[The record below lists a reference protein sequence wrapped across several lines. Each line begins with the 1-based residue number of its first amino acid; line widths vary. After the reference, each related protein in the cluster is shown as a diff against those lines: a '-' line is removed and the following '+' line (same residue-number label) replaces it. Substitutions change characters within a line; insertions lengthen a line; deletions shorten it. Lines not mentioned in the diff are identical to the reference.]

1 MKYFCHIA
9 TIKRKGVSLDS
20 FEGIFEFVA
29 VAESGGF
36 SSAAKVLGCSTSHVS
51 RQIAKLEQRTGCVL
65 LARTT
70 RQMNLTESGTFY
82 YQQCKQLVTGLQ
94 QANERLNQQQFNLS
108 GTLRVSAAGGFAE
121 SFVAPALMQFAKLHP
136 ELSVDIDFNS
146 RMVNFVEDGIDFA
159 IRYGELTDSNL
170 IARKLVTRTMMAVAS
185 PSYLEKYGEPNHPN
199 QLKTHRC
206 IIANNNHWAFNID
219 GAIQSIRVKGQ
230 WRSNNSNVIVS
241 ACEQG
246 LGIAY
251 MPESTFEQSIK
262 ENKLV
267 PVLKPY
273 WSSGATSW
281 VVYQNSQFLPLRAR
295 MAIDYLLEQFSNWR

>member
-1 MKYFCHIA
+1 M
-9 TIKRKGVSLDS
+9 DS

-29 VAESGGF
+29 VAESKGF
-36 SSAAKVLGCSTSHVS
+36 SAAARVLGCSTSHVS
-51 RQIAKLEQRTGCVL
+51 RQVAKLEQRTGCAL

-70 RQMNLTESGTFY
+70 RQINLTENGVFY
-82 YQQCKQLVTGLQ
+82 YQQCKQLITGLQ
-94 QANERLNQQQFNLS
+94 QANERLQQQRFNLS

-121 SFVAPALMQFAKLHP
+121 HYVAPALMAFAKQHP
-136 ELSVDIDFNS
+136 ELDIDIDFNS

-170 IARKLVTRTMMAVAS
+170 IARKLVHRAMMAVAS
-185 PSYLEKYGEPNHPN
+185 PDYLAQFGTPNHPK

-206 IIANNNHWAFNID
+206 ITANNEHWSFNID
-219 GAIQSIRVKGQ
+219 GTAQNIKVKSC
-230 WRSNNSNVIVS
+230 WRSNNSNVVVN

-251 MPESTFEQSIK
+251 LPQSSFTESLK
-262 ENKLV
+262 NKTLL
-267 PVLKPY
+267 PILAPY

-281 VVYQNSQFLPLRAR
+281 IVYQNRQFLPLRAKL
-295 MAIDYLLEQFSNWR
+295 AIDFLLARFSHWPEDHP